1 MFISQEME
9 YNVKELKKVLI
20 EQCKEE
26 GIYYALIA
34 INKQTKE
41 IVLPQSLDK
50 ALNNPAYRVFKCR
63 KVKDE
68 YKVEEVK

>member
-1 MFISQEME
+1 M
-9 YNVKELKKVLI
+9 I

-41 IVLPQSLDK
+41 IVLPQSLDN
-50 ALNNPAYRVFKCR
+50 ALNNPDYCVFKCR

>member
-41 IVLPQSLDK
+41 IVLPQSLDN
-50 ALNNPAYRVFKCR
+50 ALNNPDYCGFKCR

>member
-41 IVLPQSLDK
+41 IVLPQFSK
-50 ALNNPAYRVFKCR
+50 NAVFLI
-63 KVKDE
+63 DFFS
-68 YKVEEVK
+68 